1 MKDTGLLLELPVAAG
16 AGWINEGL
24 AGVGAARRCIVSLP
38 LQSNRFEACADQT
51 IVKDTVRR

>member
-24 AGVGAARRCIVSLP
+24 AGVNAVKPDFHDEEPGAAFLSDEALIVL
-38 LQSNRFEACADQT
+38 E
-51 IVKDTVRR
+51 